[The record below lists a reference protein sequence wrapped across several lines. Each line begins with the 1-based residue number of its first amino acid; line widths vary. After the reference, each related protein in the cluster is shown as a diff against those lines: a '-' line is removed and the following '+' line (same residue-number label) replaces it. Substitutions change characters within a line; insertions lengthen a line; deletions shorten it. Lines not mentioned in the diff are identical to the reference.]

1 MPPIR
6 SLATAV
12 AALVLGIGTG
22 LAEWGVDDDT
32 TTFDRRA
39 RLQRRRA
46 RRDPLPL

>member
-12 AALVLGIGTG
+12 AALVLGTGTG

-32 TTFDRRA
+32 TTVRSA
-39 RLQRRRA
+39 RSTPMASR
-46 RRDPLPL
+46 